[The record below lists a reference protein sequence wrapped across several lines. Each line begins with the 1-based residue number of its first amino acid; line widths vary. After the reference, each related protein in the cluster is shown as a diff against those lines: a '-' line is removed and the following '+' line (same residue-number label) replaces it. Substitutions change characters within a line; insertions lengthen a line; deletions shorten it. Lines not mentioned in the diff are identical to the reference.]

1 VSVLV
6 ASSLHILYLPRDW
19 TLLYEKLGAID
30 YETCRVIE
38 QDAQIQHYL
47 QRVYCYAQ
55 LYTQPEIITEM
66 LKHFPSAMTLIV
78 KGAVSSCVYHKLT
91 SPAPSSQET
100 TKRTPTKHKK
110 VTSLQSSTYSPRLSI
125 PQTFVG
131 ADVSTYDI
139 ESAAS
144 SVANDVLTFHRNLEH
159 VDLSWPFTITTS
171 PQPSDTF
178 PPKLLYQQYRLEP
191 VYDQLDSAT
200 SQKDFTESS
209 SIKSK
214 KKSFCLKTGYDVVNG
229 FAQGRLKQHELIYLN
244 HCSTDGKNFNP
255 YNLVV
260 VLPYKVQPEHYI
272 ASRFGFFNIHAD
284 GSTDPIPF
292 SIWCRDA
299 ALFSAL
305 RRIPFFKNYLIRKML
320 ARWRANARYN
330 RFVCVHRN
338 IERTHLQYF
347 PGIPQALGQI
357 FTLGQELI
365 SLKFYSFKPLKKYSL
380 EELKQCLNLSHSMA
394 EHYLRRFF
402 RYSHRILAAVVDG
415 SHQRVTSLETELRH
429 QPAVYE
435 VMTSMT
441 VEITNRA
448 TIEQELEQARYR
460 AGRMGEMTTLVD
472 QILHHCLL
480 QLAKENSTHYLNLL
494 LQHNDDDLIDEDQST
509 SNMSAAS
516 STVSSVG
523 GRPGSSASCTSGV
536 VDDVPDALILAKF
549 DFNQQGMSPLLC
561 AFIQ

>member
-1 VSVLV
+1 M
-6 ASSLHILYLPRDW
+6 
-19 TLLYEKLGAID
+19 
-30 YETCRVIE
+30 CRVIE

-55 LYTQPEIITEM
+55 LYTQPDIIIEM
-66 LKHFPSAMTLIV
+66 QKYFPSAMTLII
-78 KGAVSSCVYHKLT
+78 KGALSSSVYHKLT
-91 SPAPSSQET
+91 SPTASSQGT
-100 TKRTPTKHKK
+100 IKRTPTKHKK
-110 VTSLQSSTYSPRLSI
+110 VTSHHSSTYSPRLSI

-131 ADVSTYDI
+131 PDISTYEI

-159 VDLSWPFTITTS
+159 VDLSWPFTVATS
-171 PQPSDTF
+171 PQQSDISPT
-178 PPKLLYQQYRLEP
+178 KLYYRLEP

-200 SQKDFTESS
+200 SQKYVTESS
-209 SIKSK
+209 SIKNK
-214 KKSFCLKTGYDVVNG
+214 KKSFCLRTGYDVVNG

-244 HCSTDGKNFNP
+244 HCSHDIKDFNP

-260 VLPYKVQPEHYI
+260 VLPYKVEPDHYI

-299 ALFSAL
+299 ALFSTL

-320 ARWRANARYN
+320 ARWRTNARYN
-330 RFVCVHRN
+330 QFIRVHRN
-338 IERTHLQYF
+338 IERIHLQYF
-347 PGIPQALGQI
+347 PGVPQALLQI
-357 FTLGQELI
+357 CNLGQELL

-380 EELKQCLNLSHSMA
+380 EELKQCLDSSHSMA

-415 SHQRVTSLETELRH
+415 SHQRVNSLETELRH

-435 VMTSMT
+435 VMTSMS
-441 VEITNRA
+441 VEMTNRA
-448 TIEQELEQARYR
+448 RIEQELEQARYR
-460 AGRMGEMTTLVD
+460 AGRMGEMTILVD
-472 QILHHCLL
+472 QMLHQCLL

-494 LQHNDDDLIDEDQST
+494 LQHNDDDLINDDQST
-509 SNMSAAS
+509 SNLSAAS
-516 STVSSVG
+516 STVSSSVG
-523 GRPGSSASCTSGV
+523 GRPGSSASCASGA

-549 DFNQQGMSPLLC
+549 DFNQQGVSYDVYTSSSDFSIRVLY
-561 AFIQ
+561 